1 MKLLNSGSMSRM
13 DKSRIKLS
21 VTSLIAAVLVFSC
34 LLVVS
39 TPAMAQ
45 RAQAQAEKDEDTGRK
60 TKETVAMSQAVYE
73 KLTEIQELVE
83 AKDYATAQ
91 RLVDDMKDDKLSDYE
106 RAQIYNL
113 SAYSYYLQ
121 ERYPD
126 AIAAYDM
133 VLKQAGLPEAL
144 MMSTLKTKAQLQFT
158 QEDYEGALSTVRQLM
173 ASISE
178 PSADVFMLEG
188 QALFQ
193 MARYDEALNPIKTAI
208 AMYREQGRVPKENW
222 LLLLRVIYFE
232 QKDYDNMIDVVY
244 ELIRHY
250 PKDTYILTLAGI
262 YSELGD
268 TKKQLVLTEVLY
280 EKGFLHGSSNA
291 TNLTNL
297 YLMHGLPYKAAQTL
311 QREIDANVVEANER
325 NLRLLSQAWYQARE
339 DEKAIPPLRAAA
351 EMSDDGEL
359 YVRLAQSHINL
370 EQWKEAA
377 AAVNKGLKLGGLK
390 RDDQANIMLGMALFN
405 QKRLEQARRAF
416 QRAVKDNRSKRTAN
430 QWIAYVD
437 SEIKRRGLMDQELPE
452 YQPKERDEML
462 DALPQGN

>member
-1 MKLLNSGSMSRM
+1 MEKSKL
-13 DKSRIKLS
+13 KLS
-21 VTSLIAAVLVFSC
+21 VASLIAAVLVFNC

-39 TPAMAQ
+39 TPVMAQ
-45 RAQAQAEKDEDTGRK
+45 RAAAQAKKDEDTGRK

-73 KLTEIQELVE
+73 KLTEVQELVE

-91 RLVDDMKDDKLSDYE
+91 RLIDDMKEDKLSDYE

-121 ERYPD
+121 ERYAD
-126 AIAAYDM
+126 AIVAYDM
-133 VLKQAGLPEAL
+133 VLKQPGLPEAL

-158 QEDYEGALSTVRQLM
+158 QEDYEGALNTVRQLM
-173 ASISE
+173 ASITE

-193 MARYDEALNPIKTAI
+193 MARYEEALKPIKTAI
-208 AMYREQGRVPKENW
+208 EMFREQGQVPKENW

-232 QKDYDNMIDVVY
+232 MKDYDNMTDVVM
-244 ELIRHY
+244 ELIKYY

-280 EKGFLHGSSNA
+280 EKGFLHGSGHA
-291 TNLTNL
+291 TNLANL
-297 YLMHGLPYKAAQTL
+297 YLMHGIPYKAAQVL
-311 QREIDANVVEANER
+311 EKEINANVVESNER

-377 AAVNKGLKLGGLK
+377 AAVRKGIKIGGLK

-405 QKRLEQARRAF
+405 QKQLEQARRAF
-416 QRAVKDNRSKRTAN
+416 ERAGRDNRSKRTAT
-430 QWIAYVD
+430 QWMAYVD

-452 YQPKERDEML
+452 YQPAERDDML
-462 DALPQGN
+462 DALPQGNN